1 MKGGISSSPFHREW
15 IDRLAHMMGYDLP
28 FGLGLRKVTGKKKS
42 QVLTARSPRPSVEVA
57 ARCVW
62 EIMGYR
68 DIKTNRKVIVLNKL
82 RDELEVMTT
91 VMSYSLS
98 HL

>member
-1 MKGGISSSPFHREW
+1 MDPLRTTYL
-15 IDRLAHMMGYDLP
+15 LAWA
-28 FGLGLRKVTGKKKS
+28 S

-98 HL
+98 HLSH

>member
-1 MKGGISSSPFHREW
+1 
-15 IDRLAHMMGYDLP
+15 MMGYGLP

-68 DIKTNRKVIVLNKL
+68 DIKTNQILNKSG
-82 RDELEVMTT
+82 DELEVMTT

-98 HL
+98 HLSH